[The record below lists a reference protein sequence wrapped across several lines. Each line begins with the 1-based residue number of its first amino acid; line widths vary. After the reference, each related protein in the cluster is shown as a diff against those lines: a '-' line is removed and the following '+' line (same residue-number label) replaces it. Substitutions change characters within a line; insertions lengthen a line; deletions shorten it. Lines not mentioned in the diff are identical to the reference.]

1 METAGFVL
9 AGGRSSRMGRDKSLL
24 ELEGEALVERA
35 ARRVS
40 AAAGSVALVG
50 DAGRHAKF
58 GWPVVVDLRPGQG
71 PLGGI
76 ESALASPFAGQW
88 NLIVACDMPYLDP
101 ALLEKLIAEA
111 RFRRPMCIT
120 AYTAQG
126 VEPLCAVYA
135 REFLDVARRALD
147 AGQRKVRDAFAGL
160 YVVHLWTD
168 NEGAVTNVNTPA
180 EWASVTGETR

>member
-1 METAGFVL
+1 
-9 AGGRSSRMGRDKSLL
+9 MGRDKSLL
-24 ELEGEALVERA
+24 ELGGEALVERA
-35 ARRVS
+35 ARRV
-40 AAAGSVALVG
+40 ATAAGSVALVG

-58 GWPVVVDLRPGQG
+58 GWPVVADLRPGEG

-101 ALLEKLIAEA
+101 ALLEKLIGEA
-111 RFRRPMCIT
+111 RLRRPICVT

-135 REFLDVARRALD
+135 RDFLDVARRALD

-160 YVVHLWTD
+160 DVIHLWTD

-180 EWASVTGETR
+180 DWASVAGETR